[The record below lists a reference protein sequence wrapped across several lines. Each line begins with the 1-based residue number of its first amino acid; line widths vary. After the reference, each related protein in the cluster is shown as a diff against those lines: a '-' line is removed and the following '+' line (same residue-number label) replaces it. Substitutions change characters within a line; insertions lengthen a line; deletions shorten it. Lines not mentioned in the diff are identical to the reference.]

1 MIESLEKINLEFENN
16 YQDIFNAP
24 KLAQKYL
31 NKRSDIFDELIIDEF
46 LKRKLEKDFAIVA
59 LGGYGRK
66 ELFPSSDIDL
76 SIIQLIKKTE
86 KIDDIKDFI
95 GWLWTLNVKIGHS
108 VRTIKDIDAI
118 TKSDLKEFTS
128 YLSNR
133 IIYCNKNKINY
144 LRHNLKKIS
153 SNWNKAKFFKAK
165 KLEQQRRYQSFDS
178 TEFSLEPDLKESPG
192 CLRDFQTAFWIL
204 EHCFEIE
211 KLEDCIRTKLFNKK
225 EIENVKRSYSHI
237 KSLRFILN
245 LNGNSN
251 RISFENQLLLA
262 KKSKLES
269 SKQSSAVEK
278 FMRAFFLHAS
288 NLSDFNELVFQ
299 AYEDQLTILK
309 RPYSRDFYV
318 FKDRL
323 GISDRIDLV
332 DKPEFILES
341 LIKVGKLKKINGL
354 DFKSIKKIQS
364 ALTKINPNYFL
375 SPQAGNQFIEILK
388 STTNLSTIL
397 KKLKQLGLLR
407 LLIPEFG
414 EIEGQM
420 QFDMFHIY
428 TVDEHTFKVV
438 RSMRQMQIGKV
449 DEALKIEHELINKLP
464 KIELLYLAGIFHDL
478 GKGKGGNHS
487 EIGKK
492 IVNQFCE
499 RLNFS
504 IHDTELLC
512 WLVKNHLLM
521 SSVSQKA
528 DVHDPETIKNFIKQV
543 DTTEKLNYIYML
555 TINDIRGT
563 NPNLWNSWKHDLL
576 KQLFMSSRKKLNLDE
591 RQSNDSIIKER
602 KLSSIESILEAK
614 NEFLIKVWNQ
624 LSDAYFSKYQIQQLS
639 DQAKT
644 IANSEGKTSILIKS
658 RKNLIEIF
666 IFTSNQPGLFFKT
679 VQSFE
684 HLSIETIDSDIHTT
698 DDGLYALNTFICRH
712 KILGGNLIQRDIQNI
727 QKKIIAAID
736 SENSKSVTKA
746 KPKTKKV
753 FEYQTKVHIT
763 NSSIKNISLIT
774 LETLDKPNL
783 LSEVAK
789 IFLDHGVSI
798 DSARITTLGEK
809 VEDNFTVSDE
819 KTKSA
824 ISKNKAQEIQKKLKS
839 L

>member
-1 MIESLEKINLEFENN
+1 MIKPLEKINLEFEKNF
-16 YQDIFNAP
+16 QAIFNTP
-24 KLAQKYL
+24 KLTQKYL
-31 NKRSDIFDELIIDEF
+31 NQRSDIFDELIIDEF
-46 LKRKLEKDFAIVA
+46 LKRKLENDFAIVA
-59 LGGYGRK
+59 LGGYGRR
-66 ELFPSSDIDL
+66 ELYPSSDIDL
-76 SIIQLIKKTE
+76 SIIQLTKKTK
-86 KIDDIKDFI
+86 KIDDVRDFI
-95 GWLWTLNVKIGHS
+95 GWLWTLKVKIGHS
-108 VRTIKDIDAI
+108 VRTIKDIDKI

-133 IIYCNKNKINY
+133 VIYCHRNNIND
-144 LRHNLKKIS
+144 LNQNLKKIS
-153 SNWNKAKFFKAK
+153 SNWNKTKFFNAK

-192 CLRDFQTAFWIL
+192 CLRDFQTALWVL

-211 KLEDCIRTKLFNKK
+211 KLEDCIKIKLFKK
-225 EIENVKRSYSHI
+225 IEIKNVKKSYDHI
-237 KSLRFILN
+237 KSLRYILN
-245 LNGNSN
+245 LNNHSN

-262 KKSKLES
+262 KKSKLKS
-269 SKQSSAVEK
+269 SKKSSAVEK
-278 FMRAFFLHAS
+278 FMRTFFLHAS

-309 RPYSRDFYV
+309 RSYSRDFYI

-323 GISDRIDLV
+323 GISDRINLV
-332 DKPEFILES
+332 KKPEFILES
-341 LIKVGKLKKINGL
+341 LKKVGKLKKINGL
-354 DFKSIKKIQS
+354 DFKSIKKIKS
-364 ALTKINPNYFL
+364 ALSQIDPNYFL
-375 SPQAGNQFIEILK
+375 SPQAGNQFIDILK

-438 RSMRQMQIGKV
+438 RNMRQMQIGKV

-492 IVNQFCE
+492 MVNQFCR

-512 WLVKNHLLM
+512 WLVKNHLFM
-521 SSVSQKA
+521 SSISQKT
-528 DVHDPETIKNFIKQV
+528 DVHDPETIDNFIKKV
-543 DTTEKLNYIYML
+543 DSTEKLNYLYML

-576 KQLFMSSRKKLNLDE
+576 KQLFMSSRKKLNLEE
-591 RQSNDSIIKER
+591 RQSNHSIIKER
-602 KLSSIESILEAK
+602 KLRSIQSIPGDK
-614 NEFLIKVWNQ
+614 NEFLIKVWDQ
-624 LSDAYFSKYQIQQLS
+624 LSNTYFSKYQIQQLS
-639 DQAKT
+639 DQAKI
-644 IANSEGKTSILIKS
+644 IASSKGKTSILIKS

-698 DDGLYALNTFICRH
+698 NDGLYALNTFICKH
-712 KILGGNLIQRDIQNI
+712 KVLGGNLIQRDIQNI

-736 SENSKSVTKA
+736 SETPKSAAKA
-746 KPKTKKV
+746 KTKTKKV
-753 FEYQTKVHIT
+753 FEYQTKVRIT
-763 NSSIKNISLIT
+763 DSSIKTISLIT

-809 VEDNFTVSDE
+809 VEDNFTVTDE

-824 ISKNKAQEIQKKLKS
+824 INKNKAQQIQKKLIS

>member
-1 MIESLEKINLEFENN
+1 MIKPLEKLNLEFKKNF
-16 YQDIFNAP
+16 QAVFNTP
-24 KLAQKYL
+24 KLTQKYL
-31 NKRSDIFDELIIDEF
+31 NRRSDIFDELIIDEF
-46 LKRKLEKDFAIVA
+46 LRRKLENDFAIVA
-59 LGGYGRK
+59 LGGYGRR

-76 SIIQLIKKTE
+76 SIIQLTKKTE
-86 KIDDIKDFI
+86 KIDDVKDFI
-95 GWLWTLNVKIGHS
+95 GWLWTLKVKIGHS
-108 VRTIKDIDAI
+108 VRTIKDINKI

-133 IIYCNKNKINY
+133 VIYCHKNNIND
-144 LRHNLKKIS
+144 LNQNLKKIS
-153 SNWNKAKFFKAK
+153 SNWNKTKFFNAK

-192 CLRDFQTAFWIL
+192 CLRDFQTALWVL

-211 KLEDCIRTKLFNKK
+211 KLEDCIKIKLFKK
-225 EIENVKRSYSHI
+225 IEIENVKKSYDHI
-237 KSLRFILN
+237 KSLRYILN
-245 LNGNSN
+245 LNDRSN

-262 KKSKLES
+262 KKSKLKS
-269 SKQSSAVEK
+269 SKKSSAVEK
-278 FMRAFFLHAS
+278 FMRTFFLHAS

-299 AYEDQLTILK
+299 AYEDQLTIFK
-309 RPYSRDFYV
+309 RSYSGDFYV

-323 GISDRIDLV
+323 GISDRINLV
-332 DKPEFILES
+332 KKPEFILES

-354 DFKSIKKIQS
+354 DFKSIKKIQL
-364 ALTKINPNYFL
+364 ALSQIDPNYFL
-375 SPQAGNQFIEILK
+375 SPKAGNQFIEILK

-438 RSMRQMQIGKV
+438 RNMRQMQIGKV

-492 IVNQFCE
+492 MVNQFCR

-512 WLVKNHLLM
+512 WLVKNHLFM
-521 SSVSQKA
+521 SSISQKT
-528 DVHDPETIKNFIKQV
+528 DVHDPETIENFIKEV
-543 DTTEKLNYIYML
+543 DSTEKLNYLYML

-591 RQSNDSIIKER
+591 RQSNHSIIKER
-602 KLSSIESILEAK
+602 KLRSIQSIPDDK
-614 NEFLIKVWNQ
+614 NKFLIKVWDQ
-624 LSDAYFSKYQIQQLS
+624 LSNTYFSKYQIQQLS

-644 IANSEGKTSILIKS
+644 IASSEGKTSILIKS

-698 DDGLYALNTFICRH
+698 NNGLYALNTFICKH

-727 QKKIIAAID
+727 QKKIMSAID
-736 SENSKSVTKA
+736 SETPKLVTKT

-763 NSSIKNISLIT
+763 NSSIKNISFIT

-789 IFLDHGVSI
+789 IFYDHGISI

-809 VEDNFTVSDE
+809 VEDNFTVTDE

-824 ISKNKAQEIQKKLKS
+824 ISKNKAQQIQKKLIS